1 MEREE
6 CAKIIERLQ
15 LELKELEA
23 LRYAADTLRV
33 FRSKLLFLDK
43 RFD

>member
-6 CAKIIERLQ
+6 IAKEIERLQ
-15 LELKELEA
+15 LEFRELEA
-23 LRYAADTLRV
+23 LKAAADTLRA

-43 RFD
+43 CFD

>member
-6 CAKIIERLQ
+6 FDKVIERLQ
-15 LELKELEA
+15 LEFRELEA
-23 LRYAADTLRV
+23 LRTAADTLRV
-33 FRSKLLFLDK
+33 FRAKLLFVDT

>member
-6 CAKIIERLQ
+6 FAKVIERLQ
-15 LELKELEA
+15 LEFKELEA
-23 LRYAADTLRV
+23 LKAAADTLRV
-33 FRSKLLFLDK
+33 FRSKLLLLDR